1 VSSVQLYPEVLDSAV
16 LQPRLAS
23 NIYLPVGVEGMIDN
37 AGDGNVGTL
46 YIINRVDEAS
56 THFGATSTLYAI
68 VKALLDRGAGPVYAI
83 PSKKGSVPA
92 IADRQAAWQTLESN
106 SVVRLRLTD
115 SEIQSDI
122 SGLAQSASNAALI
135 NNKQIA
141 FVGMPSG
148 TSKANLIS
156 AADAIISG
164 GGSDSSK
171 RTVLVGPGIY
181 DSSGTLR
188 GGSVAAAVTAAE
200 VAKND
205 DPSNDLDLWPIQLAT
220 GIEVDAAGNPIFR
233 RKVVTGVAVNDF
245 EDLLRGGVS
254 PLMPDRPG
262 SGVQTSHLRMVYKQ
276 DSTFDSLATRIVID
290 QVFIDVRDFVY
301 DGNYLRMGNTPATRA
316 KMKAGVEAVLQERND
331 WIQPVTQADGTPGY
345 NVSVTASADQRQV
358 VIGYQGVIVRGIQ
371 TVLVAP
377 TLSIPV

>member
-1 VSSVQLYPEVLDSAV
+1 VSSAQMFPEVLDSAV

-23 NIYLPVGVEGMIDN
+23 NIYLPAGVEGMCDV

-56 THFGATSTLYAI
+56 THFGATSSLYAI

-83 PSKKGSVPA
+83 PSKKGTTPA
-92 IADRQAAWQTLESN
+92 LADRQAAWQVLESN
-106 SVVRLRLTD
+106 TIVRLRLTD
-115 SEIQSDI
+115 SEIQADL
-122 SGLAQSASNAALI
+122 SGLAGSASNAALI

-141 FVGMPSG
+141 VVGMPSG

-164 GGSDSSK
+164 AGPDASK
-171 RTVLVGPGIY
+171 RTVLIGPGVY
-181 DSSGTLR
+181 DASGSLR
-188 GGSVAAAVTAAE
+188 GGSFSAAAAAAE
-200 VAKND
+200 IAKNS
-205 DPSNDLDLWPIQLAT
+205 DPSNDLDLWAIQLAT
-220 GIEVDAAGNPIFR
+220 GIEQDAAGNPVFR

-254 PLMPDRPG
+254 PLMPDRAG
-262 SGVQTSHLRMVYKQ
+262 SGVQTSHLRMVYKA
-276 DSTFDSLATRIVID
+276 DTTFDSLATRIIID

-301 DGNYLRMGNTPATRA
+301 DSNFLRMGNTATTRA
-316 KMKAGVEAVLQERND
+316 KIKAGVEAVLAERND
-331 WIQPVTQADGTPGY
+331 WIQGVTQADGTTGY
-345 NVSVTASADQRQV
+345 NVSVTPSNDQRQV
-358 VIGYQGVIVRGIQ
+358 IIGYQGVVVRGIQ

-377 TLSIPV
+377 TLAIPV